1 MKENSALS
9 KEARGENV
17 INLDR
22 TTISN
27 KSLDNHENKKSLPFF
42 FIALCVLTILGS
54 LFVIIRGFWYQ
65 LFSGIWYDQNTI
77 LYEEYY
83 RGWLYIISGIGT
95 LIGAIVMVGKRK
107 KIGLYVYTVSQ
118 IMYII
123 TIAIAASSYTDI
135 KYLGDVSE
143 LAFAISILFLVPAI
157 LFLIFYWLNPTR
169 KYLH

>member
-1 MKENSALS
+1 
-9 KEARGENV
+9 
-17 INLDR
+17 
-22 TTISN
+22 
-27 KSLDNHENKKSLPFF
+27 
-42 FIALCVLTILGS
+42 
-54 LFVIIRGFWYQ
+54 
-65 LFSGIWYDQNTI
+65 
-77 LYEEYY
+77 
-83 RGWLYIISGIGT
+83 
-95 LIGAIVMVGKRK
+95 MVGKRK

-157 LFLIFYWLNPTR
+157 LFLIFYWLNPIR